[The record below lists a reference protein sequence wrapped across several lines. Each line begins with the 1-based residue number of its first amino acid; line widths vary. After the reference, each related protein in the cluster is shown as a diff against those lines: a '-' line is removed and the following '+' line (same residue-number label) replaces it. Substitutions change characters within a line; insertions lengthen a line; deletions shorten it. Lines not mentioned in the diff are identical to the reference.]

1 MNTHNASDDPPP
13 GIPATIPT
21 TIPSSEYGPPQPI
34 NPLSLHLLPHPQRGN
49 GVFTDR
55 AIPAGTVIEE
65 SPVLLFSKEEWE
77 EKGLDDTVLG
87 SYGFCW
93 SGGGMGLG
101 LGLASLFNHSP
112 KPNVNYIRSPQSR
125 TIKFLASRSI
135 SPGEELCICY
145 AADQSKLWFVPADER
160 ESAARKEEN
169 GEDSEDD
176 EERIMGLEVEED
188 KEVERRRKERE
199 SRKAAASTSS
209 IRTAGSLQATSDS
222 DSVPP
227 PIQAPR
233 PIRAPSFPS
242 LTSSPPASR
251 PSSANNAA
259 HAIPTNAL
267 PAPLHSSAHK
277 ALSRRGTPASSPSR
291 GSVSRHEPDVSSR
304 SSSKQRA
311 GLVPDLKWSDDEW
324 KDAKGRD
331 KMPDGKVEGVDY
343 GETIRIKGPAESEND
358 GEDKDLIQV
367 WILEFTDPKLTKT
380 ALNFSKEVWPND
392 VNERLRHL
400 KRVCRRKE
408 NDLEVC
414 RIALCPID
422 EHSSESLSALMVAFS
437 PDLGTLSPK
446 TWSVPATGARTQEQL
461 KYKHHIWPVSFSPAP
476 IVPSSSSEA
485 GWSLTKKAW
494 VASGVKRVLEL
505 ALEAK
510 RNGEVPVATFCISPP
525 DAFWPKSDGGF
536 IAPTP
541 NLRASSHDTRN
552 SESHPL
558 RHAVLNC
565 VANIAHLRTVPPF
578 ADTTPARN
586 GADYLLTGMCL
597 FLSHEPC
604 VMCSMALLHSRVK
617 EVIYVFGQRRGG
629 GFEIVNGDSVGFA
642 ANQGSEEASHELSP
656 DAKGFGIHAR
666 RDLNHRYEVWR
677 WDGHVDEA
685 VRAELEIDEDLQ
697 L

>member
-1 MNTHNASDDPPP
+1 MNTHNASNDTPAELT
-13 GIPATIPT
+13 ATIPT
-21 TIPSSEYGPPQPI
+21 ITPSSEYGSPQPI

-49 GVFTDR
+49 GVFTNR
-55 AIPAGTVIEE
+55 AISAGTVIEE

-125 TIKFLASRSI
+125 TIRFLASRSI

-160 ESAARKEEN
+160 ASAACEEEN
-169 GEDSEDD
+169 GQESEDD

-188 KEVERRRKERE
+188 KEAERKRKERE
-199 SRKAAASTSS
+199 SRKAAASKSS
-209 IRTAGSLQATSDS
+209 IRTAGSLSRDASDS
-222 DSVPP
+222 GPVSP

-251 PSSANNAA
+251 PPSTETAKISPA

-267 PAPLHSSAHK
+267 PAPLHSSAHR
-277 ALSRRGTPASSPSR
+277 ALSRGGTPTSSLSR
-291 GSVSRHEPDVSSR
+291 GGASGEDLAGQELDTSSR

-311 GLVPDLKWSDDEW
+311 GLVPDLEWKDDEW

-331 KMPDGKVEGVDY
+331 RMPDGKVEGVDY
-343 GETIRIKGPAESEND
+343 GETRRIKGPTESEND

-408 NDLEVC
+408 NEQEVC

-422 EHSSESLSALMVAFS
+422 EHSSESLSSLMVAFS
-437 PDLGTLSPK
+437 PDLGTLLPK
-446 TWSVPATGARTQEQL
+446 SWSVPATGARTQEQL

-476 IVPSSSSEA
+476 IIPSNSFEA
-485 GWSLTKKAW
+485 GWPLTKKAW

-510 RNGEVPVATFCISPP
+510 RKGEVPVATYCISPP

-536 IAPTP
+536 IPPTP

-552 SESHPL
+552 SEHHPL

-578 ADTTPARN
+578 TDTTPARN

-629 GFEIVNGDSVGFA
+629 GFEIGN
-642 ANQGSEEASHELSP
+642 
-656 DAKGFGIHAR
+656 GFGIHAR

-685 VRAELEIDEDLQ
+685 VRAELEIDYDLQ

>member
-1 MNTHNASDDPPP
+1 MNTHNASDDPLP

-55 AIPAGTVIEE
+55 AIPAGTLIEE

-176 EERIMGLEVEED
+176 EERIM
-188 KEVERRRKERE
+188 
-199 SRKAAASTSS
+199 
-209 IRTAGSLQATSDS
+209 AGSLQATSDS
-222 DSVPP
+222 DPVSP

-259 HAIPTNAL
+259 HAIPANAL

-277 ALSRRGTPASSPSR
+277 ALSRRGTPT
-291 GSVSRHEPDVSSR
+291 
-304 SSSKQRA
+304 SKQRA

-331 KMPDGKVEGVDY
+331 NMPDGKVEGVDY

-408 NDLEVC
+408 NDLEIC

-629 GFEIVNGDSVGFA
+629 GFEIGSGDSVGFA

-685 VRAELEIDEDLQ
+685 VRAELEIHEDLQ